1 MKLIELYEQRSSIE
15 LERERLAKKVEKA
28 NKERERRYAQLHK
41 DKKRQAK
48 EREAEKRH
56 AARARKQADQAARAD
71 HERRMAKFDRQ
82 EAPDRRDAAGQLR
95 TN

>member
-41 DKKRQAK
+41 DKKKANK
-48 EREAEKRH
+48 EREAKKRH
-56 AARARKQADQAARAD
+56 TDRARRQADQAARAD
-71 HERRMAKFDRQ
+71 HERRMAEFDTH
-82 EAPDRRDAAGQLR
+82 EAHNRRDAAGQLR